1 MGRHRY
7 FSSCGL
13 AAAEPLERCT
23 QSLQLLQYRPIAEPE
38 KIQQDDV
45 DNRED
50 HSQRQG
56 AWIPS
61 FGKDLPE
68 GKDLEKTFQ
77 RGRIMIKPPTSK
89 NGSSGKPK

>member
-61 FGKDLPE
+61 FGKYLPE
-68 GKDLEKTFQ
+68 GKD
-77 RGRIMIKPPTSK
+77 
-89 NGSSGKPK
+89 NDNAAD